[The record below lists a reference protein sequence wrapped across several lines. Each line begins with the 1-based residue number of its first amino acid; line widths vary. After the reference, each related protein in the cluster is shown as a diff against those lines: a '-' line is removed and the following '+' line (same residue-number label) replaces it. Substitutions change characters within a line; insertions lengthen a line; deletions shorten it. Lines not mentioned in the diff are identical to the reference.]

1 MVILWNIN
9 PSRSEQP
16 SGKLRQKNIT
26 ERELSYVQP
35 SPFSCGHVTFVGAPN
50 AGKSTLLNRLLDHKL
65 SIVTPKPQTTRKKIT
80 GIYHDDRSQI
90 IILDT
95 PGIMDPKQ
103 SLHESMLEITRRS
116 LRESDVIV
124 ALIPFKKGD
133 EPFDRA
139 FADELIDKWVRPAS
153 KPFVIAMNK
162 ADLVSEQTVKAVQNE
177 IMERYH
183 PKATPALSALN
194 GSNIAELIDLLRP
207 MLPLDEPI
215 WPDDILSTEPERFFV
230 GEIIREKIF
239 LQYGREIPYSTE
251 VVIDEFKEQ
260 HENDPT
266 RKDVIRCSVIVERN
280 SQKQIIVGHK
290 GSAIKKLGQAAR
302 KEIEELLDRPV
313 FLEIFVKIRPDWRKK
328 KNLLK
333 SYGY

>member
-1 MVILWNIN
+1 M
-9 PSRSEQP
+9 QP
-16 SGKLRQKNIT
+16 Q
-26 ERELSYVQP
+26 
-35 SPFSCGHVTFVGAPN
+35 PFSCGHATFVGAPN

-103 SLHESMLEITRRS
+103 SLHESMLEITRQS
-116 LRESDVIV
+116 LRDTDVIV
-124 ALIPFKKGD
+124 ALIPLQKGK
-133 EPFDRA
+133 EPYDRA
-139 FADELIDKWVRPAS
+139 FADELIEQWVKPAG
-153 KPFVIAMNK
+153 KPFIIALNK
-162 ADLVSEQTVKAVQNE
+162 ADLVSEQTVKQVQSE
-177 IMERYH
+177 IMERYK
-183 PKATPALSALN
+183 PLAAPALSALV
-194 GSNIAELIDLLRP
+194 GSNIPELVDLLRP
-207 MLPLDEPI
+207 LVPLDEPI

-239 LQYGREIPYSTE
+239 LQFGREIPYSTE

-260 HENDPT
+260 HEDDPR

-280 SQKQIIVGHK
+280 SQKQIIVGAK
-290 GSAIKKLGQAAR
+290 GAAIKKLGQAAR
-302 KEIEELLDRPV
+302 KEIEELLGRPV

>member
-1 MVILWNIN
+1 M
-9 PSRSEQP
+9 QP
-16 SGKLRQKNIT
+16 
-26 ERELSYVQP
+26 P
-35 SPFSCGHVTFVGAPN
+35 PFSCGHATFVGAPN

-80 GIYHDDRSQI
+80 GIYLDDRSQI

-116 LRESDVIV
+116 LRDTDVIV
-124 ALIPFKKGD
+124 ALIPLQKGE
-133 EPFDRA
+133 EPYDRA
-139 FADELIDKWVRPAS
+139 FADELIERWVRPAD
-153 KPFVIAMNK
+153 KPFVIALNK
-162 ADLVSEQTVKAVQNE
+162 ADLVPEQTVHQVQDE
-177 IMERYH
+177 IMERYN
-183 PKATPALSALN
+183 PIAVPALSALT
-194 GSNIAELIDLLRP
+194 GSKMQELIDLLRP
-207 MLPLDEPI
+207 LLPLDEPI

-239 LQYGREIPYSTE
+239 LQFGREIPYSTE

-260 HENDPT
+260 HENDPSK
-266 RKDVIRCSVIVERN
+266 KDLIRCSIIVERN
-280 SQKQIIVGHK
+280 SQKQIIIGQK
-290 GSAIKKLGQAAR
+290 GAAIKKLGQAAR

>member
-1 MVILWNIN
+1 M
-9 PSRSEQP
+9 
-16 SGKLRQKNIT
+16 T
-26 ERELSYVQP
+26 AVQP
-35 SPFSCGHVTFVGAPN
+35 PPFSCGHVAFVGAPN

-80 GIYHDDRSQI
+80 GIYQDDRSQI

-95 PGIMDPKQ
+95 PGIMDPQQ
-103 SLHESMLEITRRS
+103 SLHESMLEATRQS
-116 LRESDVIV
+116 LRESDAVV
-124 ALIPFKKGD
+124 ALIPFRKGD
-133 EPFDRA
+133 EPYDRT
-139 FADELIDKWVRPAS
+139 FASELIEQWVRPAG
-153 KPFVIAMNK
+153 KPFIIALNK
-162 ADLVSEQTVKAVQNE
+162 ADLVSEKSVIEVQHE
-177 IMERYH
+177 IMERYN
-183 PKATPALSALN
+183 PIAAPALSALT
-194 GSNIAELIDLLRP
+194 GSNIPELVELLRP
-207 MLPLDEPI
+207 LLPLDEPI

-230 GEIIREKIF
+230 AEIIREKIF

-260 HENDPT
+260 HENDPS
-266 RKDVIRCSVIVERN
+266 RKELIRCSVIVERN

-290 GSAIKKLGQAAR
+290 GTAIKKLGQAAR

-313 FLEIFVKIRPDWRKK
+313 YLEIFVKIRPDWRKK

>member
-1 MVILWNIN
+1 
-9 PSRSEQP
+9 
-16 SGKLRQKNIT
+16 
-26 ERELSYVQP
+26 VQP
-35 SPFSCGHVTFVGAPN
+35 PPFSCGHATFVGAPN

-116 LRESDVIV
+116 LRDTDVIV
-124 ALIPFKKGD
+124 ALIPLQKGE

-139 FADELIDKWVRPAS
+139 FADELIEQWVRPAD
-153 KPFVIAMNK
+153 KPFVIALNK
-162 ADLVSEQTVKAVQNE
+162 ADLVPEQTVHQVQNE
-177 IMERYH
+177 IMERYN
-183 PKATPALSALN
+183 PIAVPALSALT
-194 GSNIAELIDLLRP
+194 GSNMQELIDLLRP
-207 MLPLDEPI
+207 LLPLDEPI

-239 LQYGREIPYSTE
+239 LQFGREIPYSTE

-260 HENDPT
+260 HENDPSK
-266 RKDVIRCSVIVERN
+266 KDLIRCSIIVERN
-280 SQKQIIVGHK
+280 SQKQIIIGQK
-290 GSAIKKLGQAAR
+290 GAAIKKLGQAAR

>member
-1 MVILWNIN
+1 
-9 PSRSEQP
+9 
-16 SGKLRQKNIT
+16 
-26 ERELSYVQP
+26 VQLP
-35 SPFSCGHVTFVGAPN
+35 PFSCGHVTFVGAPN

-90 IILDT
+90 VILDT
-95 PGIMDPKQ
+95 PGIMEPKQ

-124 ALIPFKKGD
+124 ALIPFQKGD
-133 EPFDRA
+133 EPFDRK
-139 FADELIDKWVRPAS
+139 FASELIEQWVKPAG
-153 KPFVIAMNK
+153 KPFVIALNK
-162 ADLVSEQTVKAVQNE
+162 ADLVPEPTIKEVQTE
-177 IMERYH
+177 IISKY
-183 PKATPALSALN
+183 KSAATLALSALT
-194 GSNIAELIDLLRP
+194 GGNIPELVELLRP
-207 MLPLDEPI
+207 LLPLDEPL

-230 GEIIREKIF
+230 GEIVREKIF
-239 LQYGREIPYSTE
+239 LMYGREIPYSTE

-260 HENDPT
+260 HESDPT
-266 RKDVIRCSVIVERN
+266 RKELIRCSVIVERN
-280 SQKQIIVGHK
+280 SQKQIIVGQQ

-302 KEIEELLDRPV
+302 KEIEELLGRPV
-313 FLEIFVKIRPDWRKK
+313 YLEIFVKIRPDWRKK

>member
-1 MVILWNIN
+1 
-9 PSRSEQP
+9 
-16 SGKLRQKNIT
+16 
-26 ERELSYVQP
+26 VQP
-35 SPFSCGHVTFVGAPN
+35 PPFSCGHATFVGAPN

-116 LRESDVIV
+116 LRDTDVIV
-124 ALIPFKKGD
+124 ALIPLQKGE
-133 EPFDRA
+133 EPYDRA
-139 FADELIDKWVRPAS
+139 FADELIEQWVRPAD
-153 KPFVIAMNK
+153 KPFVIALNK
-162 ADLVSEQTVKAVQNE
+162 ADLVPEQTVHQVQNE
-177 IMERYH
+177 IMERYN
-183 PKATPALSALN
+183 PIAVPALSALT
-194 GSNIAELIDLLRP
+194 GSNMQELIDLLRP
-207 MLPLDEPI
+207 LLPLDEPI

-239 LQYGREIPYSTE
+239 LQFGREIPYSTE

-260 HENDPT
+260 HENDPSK
-266 RKDVIRCSVIVERN
+266 KDLIRCSIIVERN
-280 SQKQIIVGHK
+280 SQKQIIIGQK
-290 GSAIKKLGQAAR
+290 GAAIKKLGQAAR

>member
-1 MVILWNIN
+1 
-9 PSRSEQP
+9 
-16 SGKLRQKNIT
+16 
-26 ERELSYVQP
+26 VQP
-35 SPFSCGHVTFVGAPN
+35 QPFSCGHATFVGAPN

-103 SLHESMLEITRRS
+103 SLHESMLEITRQS
-116 LRESDVIV
+116 LRDTDVIV
-124 ALIPFKKGD
+124 ALIPLQKGE
-133 EPFDRA
+133 EPYDRA
-139 FADELIDKWVRPAS
+139 FADELIGQWVKPTG
-153 KPFVIAMNK
+153 KPFIIALNK
-162 ADLVSEQTVKAVQNE
+162 ADLVSEQTVKQVQSE
-177 IMERYH
+177 IMKRYN
-183 PKATPALSALN
+183 PVAATALSALI
-194 GSNIAELIDLLRP
+194 GSNIPELVDLLRP
-207 MLPLDEPI
+207 LLPLDEPI

-239 LQYGREIPYSTE
+239 LQFGREIPYSTE

-260 HENDPT
+260 HEDDPR

-280 SQKQIIVGHK
+280 SQKQIIVGAK
-290 GSAIKKLGQAAR
+290 GAAIKKLGQAAR
-302 KEIEELLDRPV
+302 KEIEELLGRPV

>member
-1 MVILWNIN
+1 M
-9 PSRSEQP
+9 QP
-16 SGKLRQKNIT
+16 
-26 ERELSYVQP
+26 P
-35 SPFSCGHVTFVGAPN
+35 PFSCGHVTFVGAPN

-116 LRESDVIV
+116 LRESDTIV
-124 ALIPFKKGD
+124 ALIPFQKGD
-133 EPFDRA
+133 EPFDRK
-139 FADELIDKWVRPAS
+139 FASELIEQWVKPAG
-153 KPFVIAMNK
+153 KPFVIALNK
-162 ADLVSEQTVKAVQNE
+162 ADLVTEETIKEVQTE
-177 IMERYH
+177 IISKYK
-183 PKATPALSALN
+183 PVATLALSALT
-194 GSNIAELIDLLRP
+194 GGNIPELVELLRP
-207 MLPLDEPI
+207 LLPLDEPI

-260 HENDPT
+260 HESDPT
-266 RKDVIRCSVIVERN
+266 RKELIRCSVIVERN
-280 SQKQIIVGHK
+280 SQKQIIVGQK
-290 GSAIKKLGQAAR
+290 GAAIKKLGQAAR

-313 FLEIFVKIRPDWRKK
+313 YLEIFVKIRPDWRKK

>member
-1 MVILWNIN
+1 M
-9 PSRSEQP
+9 QP
-16 SGKLRQKNIT
+16 ST
-26 ERELSYVQP
+26 
-35 SPFSCGHVTFVGAPN
+35 FSCGHVAFVGAPN

-90 IILDT
+90 VILDT
-95 PGIMDPKQ
+95 PGIMEPKQ

-116 LRESDVIV
+116 LRECDLIV
-124 ALIPFKKGD
+124 GLIPLQKGE

-139 FADELIDKWVRPAS
+139 FATELLDLWIRPAG
-153 KPFVIAMNK
+153 KPFIIALNK
-162 ADLVSEQTVKAVQNE
+162 ADLVAESVVSEARKE
-177 IMERYH
+177 IMETFR
-183 PKATPALSALN
+183 PIAVTAVSALD
-194 GSNIAELIDLLRP
+194 GRNIEELVDLIRP
-207 MLPLDEPI
+207 LLPLDEPL

-239 LQYGREIPYSTE
+239 LMYGREIPYSTE

-260 HENDPT
+260 HENDPS
-266 RKDVIRCSVIVERN
+266 RKELIRCSVIVERN
-280 SQKQIIVGHK
+280 SQKQIIVGQK
-290 GSAIKKLGQAAR
+290 GAAIKKLGQAAR
-302 KEIEELLDRPV
+302 KEIEELLGRPV
-313 FLEIFVKIRPDWRKK
+313 YLEIFVKIRPDWRKK

>member
-1 MVILWNIN
+1 M
-9 PSRSEQP
+9 
-16 SGKLRQKNIT
+16 
-26 ERELSYVQP
+26 QP